1 MTFVRDLMIIGGLLV
16 FASGLFDDSFLFF
29 FVLLHLNHPSPWFFF
44 FLPLNAVTFI
54 IVCLVQFMSHCV
66 PFPFWGIVVLM
77 ITRNNAFSIYTV
89 CMGLMRNYRLGS
101 LP

>member
-29 FVLLHLNHPSPWFFF
+29 RFAPSESPISIVFF
-44 FLPLNAVTFI
+44 FLLFNAVKSI

-66 PFPFWGIVVLM
+66 PFPFWGTVVLM

>member
-29 FVLLHLNHPSPWFFF
+29 FVLPHLNHPSPWFFF
-44 FLPLNAVTFI
+44 FLPFNAVKSI
-54 IVCLVQFMSHCV
+54 IVCLVQSMSHCV
-66 PFPFWGIVVLM
+66 PFPFLGTVVLM

-101 LP
+101 FS

>member
-29 FVLLHLNHPSPWFFF
+29 FRFAPSESPISIVF
-44 FLPLNAVTFI
+44 FLLFNAVKSI

-66 PFPFWGIVVLM
+66 PSPFWGTVVLM
-77 ITRNNAFSIYTV
+77 ITRNNAISIYTV

>member
-29 FVLLHLNHPSPWFFF
+29 FRFAPSESPISIVFF
-44 FLPLNAVTFI
+44 FLLFNAVKSI

-66 PFPFWGIVVLM
+66 PSPFWGTVVLL
-77 ITRNNAFSIYTV
+77 ITRNNAISIYTV

-101 LP
+101 FS

>member
-29 FVLLHLNHPSPWFFF
+29 FRFAPSESPISMVF
-44 FLPLNAVTFI
+44 FLPFNAVKSI

-66 PFPFWGIVVLM
+66 PFPFWGTVVLM

-89 CMGLMRNYRLGS
+89 CMGLMRNYQLGS